1 MLAICI
7 CYIYVELGP
16 TYTWHI
22 CKYMGS
28 IWDWEK
34 EKKTSKPTASL
45 WNWPIKLN
53 WSSLNREMDACL
65 WEDRIVFDFVHLYL
79 YRQVFL
85 ITIFTSFVLH
95 YYHIGSSSTCII
107 LLTKQ
112 LQVLM
117 KNFRLNFLW
126 SSIAT
131 PCCLKSYIIC
141 VALKWFSVIQETN
154 YPSVNIPKLCVLH
167 TVFKLDFEK
176 LISMSTS
183 LSKTFS
189 VFQNALYLNLPHV

>member
-1 MLAICI
+1 MH
-7 CYIYVELGP
+7 V
-16 TYTWHI
+16 
-22 CKYMGS
+22 CKRIGY
-28 IWDWEK
+28 
-34 EKKTSKPTASL
+34 
-45 WNWPIKLN
+45 
-53 WSSLNREMDACL
+53 CL
-65 WEDRIVFDFVHLYL
+65 TLFILYL

-95 YYHIGSSSTCII
+95 YYYIGSSFTCII

-131 PCCLKSYIIC
+131 PCCLQYCIIC

-167 TVFKLDFEK
+167 TIFKLDFET

-183 LSKTFS
+183 LSKNLLSISECSLFEFTTCVVYMY
-189 VFQNALYLNLPHV
+189 VFEYCINDFICGIALCAWKS